1 MYIYK
6 ITNLINNKIYI
17 GLSTKSVEES
27 TDYYGSG
34 KLINAS
40 INKHGIENF
49 TKEILEDSI
58 EDYDILCQREI
69 YWISHFKSTDK
80 SIGYNLTDGGSGG
93 NTRAHYTT
101 EESIAYREKLSFAA
115 NNMTECHKKNLSK
128 ASIEWWNI
136 RKQDP
141 NAPKRVA
148 SQKQRDANSK
158 SKKGTK
164 LYYNPETGHRIRSKD
179 NCPLG
184 YLPGFGPRKS
194 PQSGLTRNSK

>member
-6 ITNLINNKIYI
+6 TTNLINNKIYI

-34 KLINAS
+34 KLINVS

-69 YWISHFKSTDK
+69 YWISHFKSTEK
-80 SIGYNLTDGGSGG
+80 GIGYNLTDGGSGG
-93 NTRAHYTT
+93 NMYKYRTPEELAETRL
-101 EESIAYREKLSFAA
+101 KLSNNAS
-115 NNMTECHKKNLSK
+115 NMTALHKANLSK
-128 ASIEWWNI
+128 ASRAYWDNYQ
-136 RKQDP
+136 KNPD
-141 NAPKRVA
+141 APKRVA
-148 SQKQRDANSK
+148 SQNQREANSK
-158 SKKGTK
+158 NKKGTK

-179 NCPLG
+179 ICPLG